1 MRVVRQAPS
10 FLRAVY
16 DNKLESNTP
25 YDLCGPCTCS
35 DKCVYDYTI
44 VTYFDRSPFRTSSTS
59 QTCFIPMTCC
69 GPPVIYS
76 AEKKCCM
83 GALSSEGYAGVPVYA
98 APCNML
104 NLKKSESPPPPPG
117 LGGESPLLTVYTCGA
132 RRHLLRPA
140 VLHELRLRPHRPAV
154 QAGRRGVRLRPQ
166 AGAHRLP

>member
-1 MRVVRQAPS
+1 MHQSGAGPQLLWKAQFQTTCGNFCEGKKSKERKYLHSEPLSASRSSAVSRRAVAVRAVRHL

-35 DKCVYDYTI
+35 DKCVYDYTV

-76 AEKKCCM
+76 AEKKCCG
-83 GALSSEGYAGVPVYA
+83 GALSSEGFAGVPVYA

-104 NLKKSESPPPPPG
+104 NLKKSES
-117 LGGESPLLTVYTCGA
+117 
-132 RRHLLRPA
+132 
-140 VLHELRLRPHRPAV
+140 
-154 QAGRRGVRLRPQ
+154 
-166 AGAHRLP
+166 

>member
-1 MRVVRQAPS
+1 MSPSPPAAAPP
-10 FLRAVY
+10 FLAAPLRCALCVICFLHAVY

-35 DKCVYDYTI
+35 DKCVYDYTV

-76 AEKKCCM
+76 AEKKCCG
-83 GALSSEGYAGVPVYA
+83 GALSSEGFAGVPVYA

-104 NLKKSESPPPPPG
+104 NLKKSESCPPPAP
-117 LGGESPLLTVYTCGA
+117 LGAVSFWFHDSPC
-132 RRHLLRPA
+132 
-140 VLHELRLRPHRPAV
+140 
-154 QAGRRGVRLRPQ
+154 
-166 AGAHRLP
+166 